1 MATEIRDPVAGT
13 PERKRGVQ
21 RTVLWL
27 LLIAA
32 TFYFGFIAMAVLRS
46 Q

>member
-1 MATEIRDPVAGT
+1 MATEIRD

-32 TFYFGFIAMAVLRS
+32 TFYFGFIAMAVMRA

>member
-1 MATEIRDPVAGT
+1 MASEIRD

-27 LLIAA
+27 VLLAA
-32 TFYFGFIAMAVLRS
+32 TFYFGFIAMAVLRAHH
-46 Q
+46 

>member
-1 MATEIRDPVAGT
+1 MASEIRD

-27 LLIAA
+27 LLLAA
-32 TFYFGFIAMAVLRS
+32 TFYFGFIAMAVMRA

>member
-1 MATEIRDPVAGT
+1 VATEIRD

-32 TFYFGFIAMAVLRS
+32 AFYFGFIAMAVMRAH
-46 Q
+46 

>member
-1 MATEIRDPVAGT
+1 MATEIRD

-21 RTVLWL
+21 RTVIWL

-32 TFYFGFIAMAVLRS
+32 TFYFGFIAMAVMRAH
-46 Q
+46 

>member
-1 MATEIRDPVAGT
+1 MATEIRD

-27 LLIAA
+27 LLLAA
-32 TFYFGFIAMAVLRS
+32 TFYFGFIAMAVMRA